1 MPDQLAAQGAGAD
14 ASGKPP
20 VAANPEI
27 EKITTQFEERLKG
40 MQRVIAEKDTRLAE
54 ALARLDQLESAGLP
68 PDEQLQRRE
77 RKLAEENQALR
88 AQLELAQLRK
98 EYGKEFDL
106 YEGLLQKQ
114 TAKEQLEFA
123 REFLATLAPKEP
135 EKPAAPEVPDVDLNN
150 PMRRPAEGVRLPDG
164 TIMTEEIADRILS
177 AFSGG

>member
-1 MPDQLAAQGAGAD
+1 MPDQLAAQGAGTD

-20 VAANPEI
+20 VAPSPEI
-27 EKITTQFEERLKG
+27 EKINAQFEERLKG

-123 REFLATLAPKEP
+123 REFLATLAPAKAPEEP
-135 EKPAAPEVPDVDLNN
+135 TPEVPDVDLNN
-150 PMRRPAEGVRLPDG
+150 PMRRPVEGVRLPDG
-164 TIMTEEIADRILS
+164 SIMTDEIADRILS
-177 AFSGG
+177 VMSGG